1 MVDKYGY
8 LYYLDTE
15 VDKRG
20 EIPSVKF
27 QLKEMSYLLFNEDNI
42 RETKEK
48 INNIESNIEFKEWY
62 GTSVNTITKI
72 KEIIYTKVDRI
83 DKRRSTISKVL
94 NTTNK

>member
-8 LYYLDTE
+8 LYYLDAE
-15 VDKRG
+15 MDKRG